1 MAKNAD
7 QKCNDDAEWLEDFQD
22 QNAGFNSGLLM
33 AMPRYSD
40 VTAAFCR

>member
-1 MAKNAD
+1 MKD
-7 QKCNDDAEWLEDFQD
+7 PLIE
-22 QNAGFNSGLLM
+22 NAGFNSGLLM